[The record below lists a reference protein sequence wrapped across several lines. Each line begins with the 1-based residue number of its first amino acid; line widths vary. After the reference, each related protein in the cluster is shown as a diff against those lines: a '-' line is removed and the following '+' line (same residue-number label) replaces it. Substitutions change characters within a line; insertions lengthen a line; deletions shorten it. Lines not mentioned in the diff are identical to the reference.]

1 VQSEPAAV
9 AAQSVTSVPAI
20 VQPLT
25 PVPPG
30 SPQVPVSAVATD
42 FTQLPLQQALLP
54 MHTSFFCLQN
64 ETWLE
69 QVPLMQPPEQHWLS
83 SVHALPEPRHAVPS
97 DWHRPPVQSPL
108 QHCAFVVHAPLVGVS
123 VTHAMLAHAPFTQF
137 PEQQSELTKHAS
149 AFE

>member
-1 VQSEPAAV
+1 M
-9 AAQSVTSVPAI
+9 
-20 VQPLT
+20 
-25 PVPPG
+25 
-30 SPQVPVSAVATD
+30 PVSAVATD
-42 FTQLPLQQALLP
+42 FTQLPLQQALLL

-64 ETWLE
+64 ETSLE

-108 QHCAFVVHAPLVGVS
+108 QHCAFVVHAPFVGVS

-137 PEQQSELTKHAS
+137 PEQQSELTKHAW
-149 AFE
+149 AFEEQDPPRLPHTFGESEPQIPPPGHAPEPTPHV